1 METVDGAATA
11 LEAQRRYMVE
21 RQLKS
26 RGIRDPRV
34 LEAMGRIP
42 RELFVPE
49 KYRHNAYCDE
59 PIPIGCGQT
68 ISQPYI
74 TALMVQVLELQGTER
89 VLEVGAGSG
98 YHAAV
103 LGALAAEVI
112 TVEII
117 PELAEMARR
126 NLEAAGCGANV
137 RVICADGSVGYPELA
152 PYDAISVAAAAPEI
166 PPRLLEQ
173 LADPGRMVI
182 PIGSLD
188 EQELVVVTKS
198 KGTISQ
204 RVAALCRFVPLRG
217 GEGWKLE

>member
-1 METVDGAATA
+1 MDGAATA

-59 PIPIGCGQT
+59 PIPIGFGQT
-68 ISQPYI
+68 ISQPYM

-137 RVICADGSVGYPELA
+137 RVICADGSLGYPELA

-182 PIGSLD
+182 PIGSLE
-188 EQELVVVTKS
+188 EQELVLVTKS
-198 KGTISQ
+198 HGAISS

-217 GEGWKLE
+217 GEGWKLQ

>member
-1 METVDGAATA
+1 VDGAATA

-59 PIPIGCGQT
+59 PIPIGFGQT
-68 ISQPYI
+68 ISQPYM

-137 RVICADGSVGYPELA
+137 RVICADGSLGYPELA

-182 PIGSLD
+182 PIGSLE
-188 EQELVVVTKS
+188 EQELVLVTKS
-198 KGTISQ
+198 HGAISS

-217 GEGWKLE
+217 GEGWKLQ